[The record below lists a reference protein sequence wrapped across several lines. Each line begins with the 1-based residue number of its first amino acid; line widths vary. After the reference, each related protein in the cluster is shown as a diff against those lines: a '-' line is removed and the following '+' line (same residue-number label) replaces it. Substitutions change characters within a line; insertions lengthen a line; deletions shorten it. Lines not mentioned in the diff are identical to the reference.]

1 MTTKKIVILVSGIV
15 IGLGLLI
22 ALFIAAIVGTVFY
35 SIANSDAAVVAKAY
49 LKNNETLKGDIGEV
63 KDFGTFITGNINVN
77 NANGQATL
85 YLKAIG
91 ERRDANATVS
101 LIYRNG
107 HQWRVTEAS
116 YKNAA
121 GETIDLMNPYE
132 PPPESTPEP

>member
-35 SIANSDAAVVAKAY
+35 SIANSDAAVVAKEY

-107 HQWRVTEAS
+107 HQWRVT
-116 YKNAA
+116 
-121 GETIDLMNPYE
+121 
-132 PPPESTPEP
+132 